1 MIFNWLLFILF
12 VALMCG
18 TVFTENLFIFLSLIV
33 SGLTTSIILDK
44 RLNKHGKNIR
54 IHKRK

>member
-1 MIFNWLLFILF
+1 MILNWLLFILF

-44 RLNKHGKNIR
+44 RLNKENRKHYGKGF
-54 IHKRK
+54 

>member
-1 MIFNWLLFILF
+1 MILNWLLLLLF

-44 RLNKHGKNIR
+44 RLNKENRKHYGKGF
-54 IHKRK
+54 

>member
-44 RLNKHGKNIR
+44 RLNKEN
-54 IHKRK
+54 RKWKKHTNS

>member
-1 MIFNWLLFILF
+1 MILNWLLLLLF

-44 RLNKHGKNIR
+44 RLNKEN
-54 IHKRK
+54 RKWKKHTNS